1 MIAVKRKCLTMFAMK
16 KIDHEGTHRVAGEW
30 FSSYLQTGSSLLVS
44 MSIILIAY
52 PNLSQEF
59 LPGS

>member
-1 MIAVKRKCLTMFAMK
+1 MFAMK
-16 KIDHEGTHRVAGEW
+16 KIDHEGAHRVAGEW
-30 FSSYLQTGSSLLVS
+30 FSSCLQTGSSLSVS

>member
-1 MIAVKRKCLTMFAMK
+1 MFAMK